1 MEAGPNEGALCLL
14 TWGPRSPQEFS
25 QDSQQ
30 PLPPWVIYLSCTSE
44 LDRFLSALNSGWKTI
59 YQVPGC
65 PGPCGVE
72 PFPRERSPCTAQTEA
87 GVGGLGQHH
96 TRSSGVDMNV

>member
-1 MEAGPNEGALCLL
+1 MEAGPEEGALHLL
-14 TWGPRSPQEFS
+14 TWPCSPQEFS

-59 YQVPGC
+59 YQVPNC
-65 PGPCGVE
+65 PRPCGAE
-72 PFPRERSPCTAQTEA
+72 PFPRERSSAWHRPRQELAWEQPCTC
-87 GVGGLGQHH
+87 
-96 TRSSGVDMNV
+96 SSGTDMSI